1 MEQNIQKTW
10 GTMKITDLQV
20 IHIEEIH
27 IKDTENVHKNII
39 VENYK
44 KLKEETN
51 ILIGWWDK
59 ENTKQKRLR
68 NKLLMIHDNQNTY
81 SIEQIK
87 DIKSCKR
94 QRERNI

>member
-20 IHIEEIH
+20 IHIEEEIH
-27 IKDTENVHKNII
+27 IKDTENVLKNII

-51 ILIGWWDK
+51 IFIGWWDK
-59 ENTKQKRLR
+59 ENQTEKTTK
-68 NKLLMIHDNQNTY
+68 
-81 SIEQIK
+81 
-87 DIKSCKR
+87 
-94 QRERNI
+94 